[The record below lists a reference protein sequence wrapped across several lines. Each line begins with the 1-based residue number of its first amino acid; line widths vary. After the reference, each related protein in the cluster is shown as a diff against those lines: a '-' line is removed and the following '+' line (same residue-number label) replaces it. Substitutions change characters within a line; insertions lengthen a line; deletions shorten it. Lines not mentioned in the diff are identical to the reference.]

1 MQTSLTRRLL
11 LAAATVAV
19 VASFDVG
26 GALAQEAPAAAAAI
40 AEASASSKYVFNT
53 LLFLVAGFL
62 VMFMAAGFAMLEA
75 GLVRTKNVSMQC
87 TKNIVLYA
95 IGGIMFWL
103 VGYNLMYDGVAGG
116 YFGSFLPKVIPPTDN
131 DPGNYAAASDWFFQM
146 VFCATTASIVSGTLA
161 ERIKLWPFLLFI
173 VVLTG
178 AWYLGASD
186 RTLGISMAWGVFL
199 SGLLQVSMLVYGIL
213 KEGFPLSLRRPSI
226 SRPVR
231 RLVTLAIPTAI
242 AAGITQV
249 NLLVGQII
257 ASGQDGAIAI
267 MNYADRL
274 MQLPLGVIAISIGV
288 VLLPELT
295 RALAAGDTGEATKLQ
310 NRSIEFGLGLTLPA
324 AVGLFTI
331 PVPLIALLYE
341 RGAFTRD
348 LTEITASV
356 LAWFAVGL
364 PAFVLIKIF
373 QPAYYAREDMKTPM
387 WFSGANA
394 IVNVTL
400 ALLLFP
406 VYGVAGL
413 AIATSAAG
421 WLNVVLLGGALW
433 RQGLLQLD
441 AATIRNSGII
451 VATSLLVGL
460 VLWAGQGIF
469 SEMLLHDAL
478 GIRIFSVLALI
489 LVAMLVYFA
498 ITIGTGAIPGQQLLR
513 LLRRPRKNS
522 AT

>member
-1 MQTSLTRRLL
+1 MATEDRKKK
-11 LAAATVAV
+11 AAAQTGLYLV
-19 VASFDVG
+19 V
-26 GALAQEAPAAAAAI
+26 LAAI
-40 AEASASSKYVFNT
+40 AVVVNLIAFSWNERFDW
-53 LLFLVAGFL
+53 
-62 VMFMAAGFAMLEA
+62 
-75 GLVRTKNVSMQC
+75 TKNERYTLS
-87 TKNIVLYA
+87 K
-95 IGGIMFWL
+95 
-103 VGYNLMYDGVAGG
+103 
-116 YFGSFLPKVIPPTDN
+116 GS
-131 DPGNYAAASDWFFQM
+131 A
-146 VFCATTASIVSGTLA
+146 
-161 ERIKLWPFLLFI
+161 
-173 VVLTG
+173 
-178 AWYLGASD
+178 
-186 RTLGISMAWGVFL
+186 
-199 SGLLQVSMLVYGIL
+199 
-213 KEGFPLSLRRPSI
+213 
-226 SRPVR
+226 
-231 RLVTLAIPTAI
+231 RLVENLKSPIQVDAYVTTGLA
-242 AAGITQV
+242 
-249 NLLVGQII
+249 
-257 ASGQDGAIAI
+257 
-267 MNYADRL
+267 
-274 MQLPLGVIAISIGV
+274 QLDS
-288 VLLPELT
+288 
-295 RALAAGDTGEATKLQ
+295 
-310 NRSIEFGLGLTLPA
+310 
-324 AVGLFTI
+324 
-331 PVPLIALLYE
+331 
-341 RGAFTRD
+341 FTRD

-451 VATSLLVGL
+451 VAASLLVGL
-460 VLWAGQGIF
+460 VLWAGQGMF

-498 ITIGTGAIPGQQLLR
+498 ITIVTGAIPGQQLLR